1 MALEEATGMPARSQE
16 ASSRAGGLRPTFFTP
31 QRRRWITSILM
42 AVVCG
47 IWIYPLLWMVSA
59 SFKTNGQIFANEGL
73 IPSAITFENYVH
85 AWTEAS
91 IGTYFF
97 NTLFVTVGSVFIV
110 TVSSAMMGYV
120 LGRRKFPGRIALF
133 GLMAFTLFV
142 PQGYTIIPV
151 FELLTTLGLSQSLW
165 GLMLATSGGSLV
177 IFILLFAGYF
187 SQMPNELEEAAKMDG
202 VGFVRTFFFVML
214 PLSKPIIVTVVVMQ
228 TLYAWNDFLLPLVVT
243 LANPAIRTLSV
254 GVYAFK
260 GENFVDW
267 GGMTAASTITIVP
280 IVILFLFLQRYFI
293 DGLAG
298 AVKG

>member
-1 MALEEATGMPARSQE
+1 MAVDAIPVAR
-16 ASSRAGGLRPTFFTP
+16 AARKPLITP
-31 QRRRWITSILM
+31 QRRTW
-42 AVVCG
+42 VVSVVLALVCC
-47 IWIYPLLWMVSA
+47 IWIYPLVWMVSA
-59 SFKTNGQIFANEGL
+59 SLKNNAEIFANTGL
-73 IPSAITFENYVH
+73 IPAKLTFDNYVR
-85 AWTEAS
+85 AWTEARIS
-91 IGTYFF
+91 SYFF
-97 NTLFVTVGSVFIV
+97 NTLFVTVGSVVIV
-110 TVSSAMMGYV
+110 TIASAMMGYV
-120 LGRRKFPGRIALF
+120 LGRRRFFGRGFIF
-133 GLMAFTLFV
+133 GLLIFTLFV

-151 FELLTTLGLSQSLW
+151 FDLLTQLHLSQSLW
-165 GLMLATSGGSLV
+165 GIVLATSGGSFV
-177 IFILLFAGYF
+177 IFVLLFAGYF

-202 VGFVRTFFFVML
+202 VGFVRTFWFVML
-214 PLSKPIIVTVVVMQ
+214 PLSRPIIVTVIVMQ

-280 IVILFLFLQRYFI
+280 IVILFLLLQRYFI

>member
-1 MALEEATGMPARSQE
+1 MAADALATAEAGRKP
-16 ASSRAGGLRPTFFTP
+16 LITP
-31 QRRRWITSILM
+31 QRRMWAVSIVL
-42 AVVCG
+42 AAICC
-47 IWIYPLLWMVSA
+47 IWIYPLIWMVSA
-59 SFKTNGQIFANEGL
+59 SLKNNAEIFANTGL
-73 IPSAITFENYVH
+73 IPANITFDNYVR
-85 AWTEAS
+85 AWTEAR

-97 NTLFVTVGSVFIV
+97 NTLFVTVGSVVIV
-110 TVSSAMMGYV
+110 TIASATMGYV
-120 LGRRKFPGRIALF
+120 LGRRRFFGRGFVF
-133 GLMAFTLFV
+133 GVLIFTLFV

-151 FELLTTLGLSQSLW
+151 FDLLTRLGLSQSLW
-165 GLMLATSGGSLV
+165 GIVLATSGGSFV
-177 IFILLFAGYF
+177 IFVLLFAGYF

-202 VGFVRTFFFVML
+202 VGFVRTFWFVML
-214 PLSKPIIVTVVVMQ
+214 PLSRPIIVTVIVMQ

-267 GGMTAASTITIVP
+267 GGMTAASTITILP